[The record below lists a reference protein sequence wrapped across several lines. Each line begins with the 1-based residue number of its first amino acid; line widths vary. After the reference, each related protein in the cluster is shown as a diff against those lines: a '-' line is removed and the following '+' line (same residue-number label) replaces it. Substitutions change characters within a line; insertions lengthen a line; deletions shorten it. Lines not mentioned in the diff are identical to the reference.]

1 MRDSTN
7 HQSLVSLDS
16 PAGNEI
22 SRYCFKHAILAAAAL
37 GAFTASALLLAAE
50 EEAGGPVLEEIV
62 VTAQKREESLQTVA
76 ISATAF
82 SSETRDLIGIETIQD
97 LTNYTPGVQYNEQ
110 NDLMYVRGIGRTS
123 NNLALDPAVATY
135 LDGFYSSF
143 NRVADSSSL
152 FLAQEEIYR
161 GPQGT
166 LFGRNAIGG
175 VFNLTS
181 PAPSYQWEG
190 ESRLRIG
197 NYDSADLE
205 STVSGPITDSLRFRL
220 TLGDYQ
226 QDQGFFR
233 SVSGHNEDGYG
244 LKHTQEYKLQLAGNV
259 GSSFDWSMKADH
271 REWNLGW
278 GTLKQ
283 LTPYSTGASPTYD
296 CAVLACPG
304 NLGPNPQYSVGV
316 DPLITQPGPTQT
328 DSRVLNTDTPNR
340 ERLKNDMVYVFQ
352 GVGHLGFADLKYI
365 AGFYSYDYD
374 LEVDFDNTTRTS
386 YVYQAP
392 FNTQFGF
399 QPSPV
404 TINSQMVSHYQ
415 EVKHYY
421 SNELNLVSAT
431 DGELQYV
438 VGLYQFDEHFR
449 NPFGIGS
456 VVPQPQVV
464 TPTVLTNGVP
474 GGPAPMN
481 PRGLYYFADDRTVGQ
496 SAAAFGQID
505 WLFVDTVKA
514 TVGLRYTTDRKSSED
529 IAREVFYDPSGLGA
543 QASAYDLVLGTQRNA
558 DGDFVRPLEID
569 SHAFTGTAGLEWTPT
584 QRTLGYLKYSRG
596 YKDAG
601 INAGSGFAANP
612 YTQPEYVDALEI
624 GWKQTVERT
633 LQLNSSVFYDK
644 YKGAQYPLTQ
654 LTQFTRTSA
663 FFNIDEKIYGAE
675 FEVQWAATEHF
686 RILLDY
692 AYLKAMFT
700 DRNTFADAFT
710 GLPTSLYGNP
720 VPQSPRNK
728 ATLNTIYSWGFEP
741 GSLSLSGTYAWKDR
755 ITSSAFSD
763 PEFTA
768 GSFGVTDFRATWNA
782 ISDRWS
788 VLGYLRNAFNVL
800 ASDKGVVSGGG
811 TTFGT
816 PTTLFRSYIPPRTFG
831 IELKVRF
838 GAKIHQ

>member
-1 MRDSTN
+1 MDRWDCCKHSIP
-7 HQSLVSLDS
+7 V
-16 PAGNEI
+16 AG
-22 SRYCFKHAILAAAAL
+22 ALWALAVGAPTLAAD
-37 GAFTASALLLAAE
+37 AE
-50 EEAGGPVLEEIV
+50 FSTPALEEIV

-82 SSETRDLIGIETIQD
+82 SSETRDLMGIETIQD

-161 GPQGT
+161 GPQGS

-181 PAPSYQWEG
+181 PAPSYQWESEG
-190 ESRLRIG
+190 RLRIG
-197 NYDSADLE
+197 NYDAADLE
-205 STVSGPITDSLRFRL
+205 GTVSGPISKFLRFRL
-220 TLGDYQ
+220 TLGDYKQ
-226 QDQGFFR
+226 NEGFFQ
-233 SVSGHNEDGYG
+233 SISGHNEDGYG
-244 LKHTQEYKLQLAGNV
+244 LKHTQEYKLQLAGNI
-259 GSSFDWSMKADH
+259 GDSFEWSMKADH
-271 REWNLGW
+271 REWDLGW

-296 CAVLACPG
+296 CALLACPG

-316 DPLITQPGPTQT
+316 DAPIRQLDPTQT
-328 DSRVLNTDTPNR
+328 SPRTLSTDTPNR
-340 ERLKNDMVYVFQ
+340 ERLRNDMVFVFQ
-352 GVGHLGFADLKYI
+352 GIGHLGFADLKYI

-374 LEVDFDNTTRTS
+374 LGVDFDNTTRAS

-392 FNTQFGF
+392 FNSQFGF

-404 TINSQMVSHYQ
+404 TINSQMFSYYQ

-421 SNELNLVSAT
+421 SNELNLVST
-431 DGELQYV
+431 NEGRLQYV

-464 TPTVLTNGVP
+464 TPTALTGGIP
-474 GGPAPMN
+474 GGPAPSN

-496 SAAAFGQID
+496 SVAAFGQID
-505 WLFVDTVKA
+505 WRFLDTLKA
-514 TVGLRYTTDRKSSED
+514 TVGLRYTKDRKSAED
-529 IAREVFYDPSGLGA
+529 IGREVFYDPSTLGG
-543 QASAYDLVLGTQRNA
+543 QASAYDLVLATQRNA
-558 DGDFVRPLEID
+558 DGDFVRHLEID
-569 SHAFTGTAGLEWTPT
+569 SHATTGTAGLEWNRA
-584 QRTLGYLKYSRG
+584 QGALGYLKYSRG

-612 YTQPEYVDALEI
+612 YTLPEYVDALEL
-624 GWKQTVERT
+624 GWKQTLTRS
-633 LQLNSSVFYDK
+633 LQLNSSFFYYK

-654 LTQFTRTSA
+654 LTEFTRTSA
-663 FFNIDEKIYGAE
+663 FFNIDEKTYGAE
-675 FEVQWAATEHF
+675 LEVQWLATDHLRF
-686 RILLDY
+686 FLDY
-692 AYLKAMFT
+692 SYLKAIFT
-700 DRNTFADAFT
+700 DRSTFADAFT

-720 VPQSPRNK
+720 VPQSPKNK
-728 ATLNTIYSWGFEP
+728 ATLNAIYSWTFEP

-782 ISDRWS
+782 PNNRWS
-788 VLGYLRNAFNVL
+788 MLGYLRNAFNVL
-800 ASDKGVVSGGG
+800 ASDTGVVSGGG

-816 PTTLFRSYIPPRTFG
+816 PNTLFRSYIPPRTFG
-831 IELKVRF
+831 IELKVRL
-838 GAKIHQ
+838 GAIVHR

>member
-1 MRDSTN
+1 LIPSAIKALRSCKDT
-7 HQSLVSLDS
+7 HLVT
-16 PAGNEI
+16 G
-22 SRYCFKHAILAAAAL
+22 AL
-37 GAFTASALLLAAE
+37 GALLVSAPLLAADQ
-50 EEAGGPVLEEIV
+50 AVGATALEEIV
-62 VTAQKREESLQTVA
+62 VTAQKRAESLQTVA
-76 ISATAF
+76 ISSTAF

-97 LTNYTPGVQYNEQ
+97 LTNFTPGVQYNEQ
-110 NDLMYVRGIGRTS
+110 NDLMYVRGIARTS

-161 GPQGT
+161 GPQST

-181 PAPSYQWEG
+181 PAPSDQWEG
-190 ESRLRIG
+190 EGRLRIG

-205 STVSGPITDSLRFRL
+205 GTVSGPITDFLRFRL
-220 TLGDYQ
+220 TLGDYK
-226 QDQGFFR
+226 QDQGFFQ
-233 SVSGHNEDGYG
+233 SISGHDEDGYG
-244 LKHTQEYKLQLAGNV
+244 LKHTQEYKLQLAGNIDSV
-259 GSSFDWSMKADH
+259 FDWSLKGDH

-278 GTLKQ
+278 GTIKQ

-296 CAVLACPG
+296 CALLACPG

-316 DPLITQPGPTQT
+316 DPPITQLDPSQT
-328 DSRVLNTDTPNR
+328 DPRVLNTDTPNR
-340 ERLKNDMVYVFQ
+340 ERLKDDMVFVFQ
-352 GVGHLGFADLKYI
+352 GIGHLGFADLKYI
-365 AGFYSYDYD
+365 AGFYSYEYD
-374 LEVDFDNTTRTS
+374 LEVDFDNTARTS

-404 TINSQMVSHYQ
+404 TINSQMFSYYQ

-421 SNELNLVSAT
+421 SNELNLVST
-431 DGELQYV
+431 TEGNLQYA

-464 TPTVLTNGVP
+464 TPTALVDGVP
-474 GGPAPMN
+474 DGPAPLN

-505 WLFVDTVKA
+505 WLFVDTVKS
-514 TVGLRYTTDRKSSED
+514 TVGVRYTEDRKSSED
-529 IAREVFYDPSGLGA
+529 IAREVFFDPSALGG

-558 DGDFVRPLEID
+558 AGDFVRHLETS
-569 SHAFTGTAGLEWTPT
+569 SHAITGNAGLEWTPA
-584 QRTLGYLKYSRG
+584 QGMLGYLKYSRG

-612 YTQPEYVDALEI
+612 YTQPEYVDALEL
-624 GWKQTVERT
+624 GWKQTLKRT
-633 LQLNSSVFYDK
+633 LQLNASVFYDK

-654 LTQFTRTSA
+654 LTEFTRTSA

-675 FEVQWAATEHF
+675 FEAQWAATEHF
-686 RILLDY
+686 RVLLDY
-692 AYLKAMFT
+692 AYLKAIFT
-700 DRNTFADAFT
+700 DRHTFADAFT

-720 VPQSPRNK
+720 VPQSPKNK
-728 ATLNTIYSWGFEP
+728 ATLNAIYSWTFEP

-782 ISDRWS
+782 PDNHWS

-800 ASDKGVVSGGG
+800 GSDTGVVSGGG

-816 PTTLFRSYIPPRTFG
+816 PNTLFRSYIPPRTFG
-831 IELKVRF
+831 VELKVRF
-838 GAKIHQ
+838 GAKIHP